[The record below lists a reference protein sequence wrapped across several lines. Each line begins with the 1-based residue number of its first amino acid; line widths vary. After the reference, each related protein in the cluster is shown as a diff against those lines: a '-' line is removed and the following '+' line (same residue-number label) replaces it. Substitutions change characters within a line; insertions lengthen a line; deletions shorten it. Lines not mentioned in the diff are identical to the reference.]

1 MCGGLAHM
9 PALRVFLGQFYFYY
23 QNMSLRKSIALPCFP
38 SIPIAPAQEQ
48 GYSQRNR
55 FMSFAEGMNNFYL
68 EMKKEKVAFH
78 QSLGFGNSGYL
89 ATKIIF

>member
-1 MCGGLAHM
+1 MSI
-9 PALRVFLGQFYFYY
+9 LRVFLGQFSLYY
-23 QNMSLRKSIALPCFP
+23 QNTSLRKLIALPCFP
-38 SIPIAPAQEQ
+38 SIPTAPAQEQ
-48 GYSQRNR
+48 GYSQRSR
-55 FMSFAEGMNNFYL
+55 FTSFAEGMNNFYL